1 MPEALLVSH
10 LLLWIVVLIMAVVI
24 FALVRQIGV
33 LYERVAPAGAL
44 MLNQVLQPGQQV
56 KPLTLTDIAGAPVVV
71 GGKPADGKSLLVFF
85 VSPTCPVCKT
95 LLPVV
100 KSAAAR
106 EAAWLRVILASDGD
120 HHDHRSYIAAHGL
133 AGFTYISSEI
143 LGRSYGV
150 SKLPYAALLD
160 EQGKVVTMGIINSRE
175 HLESLFESKERG
187 VASIQEYI
195 RRADYAPGQD
205 SAEAR
210 NTNPQPTASGGQQ
223 HEMV

>member
-1 MPEALLVSH
+1 MVETLIISNI
-10 LLLWIVVLIMAVVI
+10 LLWIVVVLMGIML

-44 MLNQVLQPGQQV
+44 MINQNLTVGSDAPSLELQ
-56 KPLTLTDIAGAPVVV
+56 DIE
-71 GGKPADGKSLLVFF
+71 GGLVTIGGLPENGKSKLVFF

-100 KSAAAR
+100 KSANKS
-106 EAAWLRVILASDGD
+106 EKDWLDILLASDGENYD
-120 HHDHRSYIAAHGL
+120 HQGYISEHQL
-133 AGFTYISSEI
+133 QQFPYISSEI

-150 SKLPYAALLD
+150 SKLPYAVLID
-160 EQGKVVTMGIINSRE
+160 EQGKVASMGIINSRE

-195 RRADYAPGQD
+195 ETH
-205 SAEAR
+205 SANDKGDDLSPEA
-210 NTNPQPTASGGQQ
+210 Q
-223 HEMV
+223 